1 MKKRSAVILF
11 ITIFIFATSLFVFI
25 RIENKSQTENKSVI
39 SKRDVEKTI
48 KEIYG
53 ALIDKNAEEY
63 VKHINS
69 KSLEHLS
76 SNIEEIRKSVKE
88 YLKDN
93 KIVEYKIISIED
105 FNENIKTVT
114 TLYKEISKDGH
125 ETEHDD
131 IIFLSRNP
139 QTKTIEIIYNGA
151 ISSKTFEQDEVNEGE
166 YKFILNRTIELIDGV
181 GVNVTFKNKSNNTIS
196 LGYGTIFANIILSTS
211 DGESYSLPLNEV
223 KIYKKNDVDN
233 FDSFTFDTT
242 EHITK
247 VEIQG
252 VFELNE
258 NGTPKEAS
266 PKNIIIYQGD

>member
-1 MKKRSAVILF
+1 MKKRLALILL
-11 ITIFIFATSLFVFI
+11 ITIIFSATSVYVFSRVI
-25 RIENKSQTENKSVI
+25 NKNQTENNSVI

-48 KEIYG
+48 REIYR
-53 ALIDKNAEEY
+53 ALIDKNSEEY
-63 VKHINS
+63 VKHINA

-76 SNIEEIRKSVKE
+76 SNIEEIRKSVTE
-88 YLKDN
+88 YLKEN

-139 QTKTIEIIYNGA
+139 QTKSIEIIYNGA
-151 ISSKTFEQDEVNEGE
+151 IASKTFKQDEVKEGE

-181 GVNVTFKNKSNNTIS
+181 GVNITFKNKSNNTIS

-211 DGESYSLPLNEV
+211 DGENYSLPLNEV
-223 KIYKKNDVDN
+223 KIYKKNDMDN

-242 EHITK
+242 EDITR

-266 PKNIIIYQGD
+266 PKNVIIYQGN